1 MKILKLVIFTPF
13 GKYLEEDVDFIK
25 VQTTNYLLG
34 ILPGHAPLISDVAI
48 SILEI
53 NMKANVYK
61 YAVGGGMININEGK
75 VTLMLDSIEAADDID
90 ILRAKAAKERAEK
103 RLSDKAES
111 LDSIRAEL
119 ALKRANNRIK
129 LFESKK

>member
-1 MKILKLVIFTPF
+1 MKTLKLVIFTPF

-61 YAVGGGMININEGK
+61 YAVGGGMININEEK